1 MKSIELTDDHKSKLL
16 KMCKVLFPEYTE
28 IYLGIDDYDDNF
40 DGFIC
45 FQKTI
50 PLISNII
57 ESVHWFEFCI
67 TKLSVK
73 ILCQNK
79 NIINSSYSKN
89 YFLQNKIIN
98 SDEHIVNYLYKEFKK
113 LK

>member
-1 MKSIELTDDHKSKLL
+1 MKNIELTENQKVKLL
-16 KMCKVLFPEYTE
+16 EMCKVLFPEYIIIQFQVKSKPE
-28 IYLGIDDYDDNF
+28 SINLNF
-40 DGFIC
+40 FHTKGVT
-45 FQKTI
+45 TI
-50 PLISNII
+50 
-57 ESVHWFEFCI
+57 HWFEFCI

-113 LK
+113 IKINV